1 VKRYRMLL
9 MVTALAV
16 AAPSFAVANEKAKT
30 KTEKADKDKEKDK
43 DAAADKDAAKD
54 KPADPAAPADGAT
67 ATAEGTTP
75 ATPAQDAKDDAVLDP
90 AQPDFTV
97 ITMPTT
103 LRLPKYKS
111 AFRVTHR
118 FARPLGDG
126 GLADDF
132 FALDASAQ
140 IGLEFRFGIYPG
152 AQIGI
157 NRTNDRTIQFFGQ
170 YDVKS
175 QSASFPIGI
184 SAYATFEGTNNLH
197 DDDDL
202 GIKAQYSPALAAIIS
217 RSFSKYAALY
227 VMPAW
232 VNNTADLPSELVDDN
247 STFLLGVGGRVRVH
261 GTTYF
266 VFEVMPRVS
275 GFDPGV
281 NQVSF
286 GIEKRVG
293 GHSFQMNFSNSI
305 GTTLGQ
311 VARGGLKDER
321 GKQDWFL
328 GFNITRKF
336 F

>member
-1 VKRYRMLL
+1 MTRYRLL
-9 MVTALAV
+9 VFLTALAM
-16 AAPSFAVANEKAKT
+16 AAPALANEKSKEKT
-30 KTEKADKDKEKDK
+30 DKAEKAEKAEKTEKTESAENAEK
-43 DAAADKDAAKD
+43 A
-54 KPADPAAPADGAT
+54 ADPAAIPT
-67 ATAEGTTP
+67 
-75 ATPAQDAKDDAVLDP
+75 AQDAKDDAVLDP
-90 AQPDFTV
+90 SQPDFTV

-126 GLADDF
+126 TFGSLADDF
-132 FALDASAQ
+132 LGLDSSAQ

-175 QSASFPIGI
+175 QSATFPVGI

-197 DDDDL
+197 DSDDL
-202 GIKAQYSPALAAIIS
+202 GVKASYSPAVAAIVS
-217 RSFSKYAALY
+217 RSFSKYGALY

-232 VNNTADLPSELVDDN
+232 VNNTNDLPSELIDEND
-247 STFLLGVGGRVRVH
+247 TFLLGIGGRLRLH
-261 GTTYF
+261 GTSYF
-266 VFEVMPRVS
+266 VMEVMPRVA
-275 GFDPGV
+275 GYDPGV
-281 NQVSF
+281 TQVSF
-286 GIEKRVG
+286 GFEKRVG
-293 GHSFQMNFSNSI
+293 GHSFQINFSNAI
-305 GTTLGQ
+305 GTTLAQ

-321 GKQDWFL
+321 GNQDWFL